1 MTGIRLAEALS
12 ALGSLVGTCVVIAV
26 ALLVLRRRNAS
37 IVAIVV
43 PLAAFA
49 SDAVLKLLFH
59 RPRPTGALIP
69 LPQSYSFPSGHA
81 MVAAATY
88 LTIGLLLSDRLV
100 SSRAKTLCVALC
112 ALIATAIAG
121 SRIYLGVH
129 YLSDVVG
136 GLVLGAA
143 WALAGRRFYVT
154 RLRPQ

>member
-1 MTGIRLAEALS
+1 MTGIRIAEALS
-12 ALGSLVGTCVVIAV
+12 ALGSVVGTCVVIAL
-26 ALLVLRRRNAS
+26 ALAVLHRRNAS

-59 RPRPTGALIP
+59 RPRPTVALIA

-100 SSRAKTLCVALC
+100 SFRAKTLCVALS
-112 ALIATAIAG
+112 ALIAIAIAG
-121 SRIYLGVH
+121 SRVYLGVH

-143 WALAGRRFYVT
+143 WALVGRRFYVT

>member
-1 MTGIRLAEALS
+1 M
-12 ALGSLVGTCVVIAV
+12 
-26 ALLVLRRRNAS
+26 VLRRRNAS
-37 IVAIVV
+37 VVAIGV

-69 LPQSYSFPSGHA
+69 LPLSYSFPSGHA

-100 SSRAKTLCVALC
+100 SSRVKTLCVALS
-112 ALIATAIAG
+112 ALIAMAIAG
-121 SRIYLGVH
+121 SRVYLGVH

-136 GLVLGAA
+136 GLVLGTA
-143 WALAGRRFYVT
+143 WALVGRRYYVT

>member
-1 MTGIRLAEALS
+1 MRLAEGLW
-12 ALGSLVGTCVVIAV
+12 ALGGVTGTSVVITLP
-26 ALLVLRRRNAS
+26 LLVLRRRNAT

-100 SSRAKTLCVALC
+100 SPRAKTPCCALP
-112 ALIATAIAG
+112 ALIAI
-121 SRIYLGVH
+121 
-129 YLSDVVG
+129 
-136 GLVLGAA
+136 
-143 WALAGRRFYVT
+143 ALA
-154 RLRPQ
+154 

>member
-1 MTGIRLAEALS
+1 MTGIRIAEALS
-12 ALGSLVGTCVVIAV
+12 ALGSVVGTCVVIV
-26 ALLVLRRRNAS
+26 LALFVLRRRNAS
-37 IVAIVV
+37 IVAIGV

-100 SSRAKTLCVALC
+100 SPRAKTLCVALC
-112 ALIATAIAG
+112 ALIAIAIAG
-121 SRIYLGVH
+121 SRVYLGVH

-136 GLVLGAA
+136 GLVLGAVC
-143 WALAGRRFYVT
+143 ALVGRRVYVT

>member
-1 MTGIRLAEALS
+1 MTGIQLAEALS
-12 ALGSLVGTCVVIAV
+12 ALGGVTGTCVVIAL

-49 SDAVLKLLFH
+49 SDAALKLLFH
-59 RPRPTGALIP
+59 RPRPPGALIP
-69 LPQSYSFPSGHA
+69 LPPSYSFPSGHA

-88 LTIGLLLSDRLV
+88 LTLGLLLSDRLV
-100 SSRAKTLCVALC
+100 SPRAKTLCVALA
-112 ALIATAIAG
+112 ALIAIAIAG
-121 SRIYLGVH
+121 SRVYLGVH
-129 YLSDVVG
+129 YPSDVVG

-143 WALAGRRFYVT
+143 WALVGRRFYVT